1 MAVRAVPVEVA
12 ATDVTGVEV
21 ERVVVVVAVVMAAP
35 MVKGDD

>member
-21 ERVVVVVAVVMAAP
+21 ERVVVVAVVMAAP